1 MAINVYTCRKND
13 HAKRPHTPTAASR
26 RQARGAGH
34 KKMRCDAL
42 AMRQVSDIS
51 TDAKSKKVRV
61 SDISAYVMLKKKDF
75 SNMAMEV
82 GTFFNMRLLSS

>member
-1 MAINVYTCRKND
+1 MSI
-13 HAKRPHTPTAASR
+13 HAKKMTMQNARTPQLPPVEGR
-26 RQARGAGH
+26 LGGAGH